1 MWSVKHQPRSVT
13 DLATHPKKTEEVRH
27 WLKLSTSSS
36 TSPKALLISGP
47 AGAAKTAT
55 LTVLCREL
63 KECNTNEIKMMYL
76 RIIYLYASK
85 KYWILVFLNLNRCAM
100 LYLLMS
106 HEDWKATTLKLC
118 YTKTRLPVKIF
129 IKSKF
134 EVCVI
139 FLGNTT
145 LDWNS
150 RVAQSQRQSFRRGCA
165 LRVSDWRLQA
175 FHCPGG

>member
-85 KYWILVFLNLNRCAM
+85 KYWIFVF
-100 LYLLMS
+100 
-106 HEDWKATTLKLC
+106 
-118 YTKTRLPVKIF
+118 
-129 IKSKF
+129 
-134 EVCVI
+134 VI
-139 FLGNTT
+139 FK
-145 LDWNS
+145 D
-150 RVAQSQRQSFRRGCA
+150 V
-165 LRVSDWRLQA
+165 LRYMYLRPTNIERILR
-175 FHCPGG
+175 

>member
-85 KYWILVFLNLNRCAM
+85 KYWFFVDWPTSRSLREEREDFLA
-100 LYLLMS
+100 S
-106 HEDWKATTLKLC
+106 FFA
-118 YTKTRLPVKIF
+118 KT
-129 IKSKF
+129 
-134 EVCVI
+134 
-139 FLGNTT
+139 
-145 LDWNS
+145 
-150 RVAQSQRQSFRRGCA
+150 
-165 LRVSDWRLQA
+165 
-175 FHCPGG
+175 